1 MLYVQ
6 HWSFKAGYHQK
17 GAEKFLGGGG
27 DYPGVEMIGRY
38 HAPGSLEGWIV
49 LKTDDP
55 KAIYQHAAEWGEFL
69 NWETT
74 PVFTDEE
81 AGPIVAKVYSQ
92 NEIDSRSKIRGNKLL
107 FLMNTLII
115 STFSCTFE
123 EFKNDVTTLFLEEMC
138 KEFVTDYEF
147 VKVNEHKSHLLMN
160 CTDLEKL
167 GAEMESPF
175 AKEWDKANNCK
186 DKVYKLELVE

>member
-17 GAEKFLGGGG
+17 GAEKFLAGGG

-92 NEIDSRSKIRGNKLL
+92 LAIEIQTNIRVNQHLFML
-107 FLMNTLII
+107 FLI
-115 STFSCTFE
+115 SYKFTDANAQDKGS
-123 EFKNDVTTLFLEEMC
+123 KML
-138 KEFVTDYEF
+138 KEQYD
-147 VKVNEHKSHLLMN
+147 K
-160 CTDLEKL
+160 
-167 GAEMESPF
+167 GASTKQPRG
-175 AKEWDKANNCK
+175 
-186 DKVYKLELVE
+186 